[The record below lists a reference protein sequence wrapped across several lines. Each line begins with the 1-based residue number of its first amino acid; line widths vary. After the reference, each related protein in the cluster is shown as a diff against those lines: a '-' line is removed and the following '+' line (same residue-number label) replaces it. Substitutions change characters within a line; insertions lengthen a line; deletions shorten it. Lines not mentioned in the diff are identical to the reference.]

1 MKESIGDL
9 ALFAGLDR
17 TLLQI
22 LKERAIACRFGKDE
36 VILRE
41 GEVALG
47 MYVILTGRAQVT
59 SSRPG
64 SAVRLAEL
72 GPKQFFA
79 ETSLI
84 DDQPRSATIAAME
97 QTECLLIT
105 RASVTELINRN
116 PRLAIHVA
124 RSLAE
129 RQRRAADLGQAGL
142 NPPAGIAPRSN
153 GSADAVSGASV
164 KAAVQQSLLRTFEW
178 FYMVKAF
185 TRFSVAVLGCPV
197 EGATSNLIDEIRLGD
212 VKALI
217 VPAGE
222 PVEVRI
228 EAFGA
233 GSFSLHV
240 FTPQRA
246 APVRFGPVPI
256 QPRDRFTLRLPALEL
271 AKSGLRDAERVP
283 ADPPGVEEIPDP
295 PRRAPVR

>member
-9 ALFAGLDR
+9 AFFAGLDR
-17 TLLQI
+17 TLLRT
-22 LKERAIACRFGKDE
+22 LKEGAIACRYSKDE
-36 VILRE
+36 VIVRE
-41 GEVALG
+41 GEMALG
-47 MYVILTGRAQVT
+47 MYIIRTGRVQVT
-59 SSRPG
+59 TSRQG

-79 ETSLI
+79 ETALI
-84 DDQPRSATIAAME
+84 EDKPRTATIAALE

-105 RASVTELINRN
+105 RDSVTQVINRN
-116 PRLAIHVA
+116 PRLAIHLA

-129 RQRRAADLGQAGL
+129 RQRRVADLGQAVSD
-142 NPPAGIAPRSN
+142 PQAGIASRSN
-153 GSADAVSGASV
+153 SSADAWSGASV
-164 KAAVQQSLLRTFEW
+164 KAAVQERLLTTFQQI
-178 FYMVKAF
+178 YMVKAF

-197 EGATSNLIDEIRLGD
+197 EGATSNLIDEIRVGD

-233 GSFSLHV
+233 GSFTLHV
-240 FTPQRA
+240 FTPERA

-256 QPRDRFTLRLPALEL
+256 QPRDQFMLRLPAVAL
-271 AKSGLRDAERVP
+271 AKVVGPRDA
-283 ADPPGVEEIPDP
+283 
-295 PRRAPVR
+295 